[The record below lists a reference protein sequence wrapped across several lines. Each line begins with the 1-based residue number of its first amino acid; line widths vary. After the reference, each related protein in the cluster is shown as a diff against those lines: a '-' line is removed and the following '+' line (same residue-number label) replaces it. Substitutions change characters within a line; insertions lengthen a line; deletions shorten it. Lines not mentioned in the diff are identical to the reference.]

1 LSAAAAEVGAV
12 ADTLVAELQAAAAD
26 AATATAGGG
35 AAAASKLAAAVE
47 AAEAA
52 VGAAVLSDGS
62 SVSLEL
68 LEEALHWH
76 RYSRLSSGQ
85 LVFLAGFVQAH
96 VCMRAVC
103 VTVHICA

>member
-1 LSAAAAEVGAV
+1 
-12 ADTLVAELQAAAAD
+12 
-26 AATATAGGG
+26 
-35 AAAASKLAAAVE
+35 
-47 AAEAA
+47 
-52 VGAAVLSDGS
+52 VLSDGS